1 MIFWHVIFLGGVPPF
16 ILKIKAQ
23 KHLCKHWFM
32 IPGWSK
38 QPPISWLNSL
48 STLPIC
54 TSVSSCV
61 HTLNIF
67 SQSWLGIFHFTLPSI
82 PDLLVIS
89 IFVSFQAFWSWQKIE
104 YGFQDWSHED
114 KKSCSQN
121 NICIRDLSNTK
132 PPCHPLIQPG
142 SIWLVGPKLL
152 KRCSLESKGGL
163 VQERFL

>member
-1 MIFWHVIFLGGVPPF
+1 
-16 ILKIKAQ
+16 
-23 KHLCKHWFM
+23 M

-67 SQSWLGIFHFTLPSI
+67 AQSWLGIFHFTLPSI
-82 PDLLVIS
+82 TDLLVIS

-121 NICIRDLSNTK
+121 NISIRDLSNTK
-132 PPCHPLIQPG
+132 PNYYPLTQPG
-142 SIWLVGPKLL
+142 SIWLVGQNLF
-152 KRCSLESKGGL
+152 KRCSVEGKGGP
-163 VQERFL
+163 VQERFYKKTSTLPS